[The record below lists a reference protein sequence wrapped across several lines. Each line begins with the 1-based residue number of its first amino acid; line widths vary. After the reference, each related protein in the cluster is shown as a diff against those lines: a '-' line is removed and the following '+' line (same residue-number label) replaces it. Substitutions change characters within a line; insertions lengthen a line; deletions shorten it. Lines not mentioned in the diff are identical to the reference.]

1 VNGPVSGPAAAD
13 PAVAAGTRFGDED
26 GLLATP
32 VLFVVWCGLL
42 VAIAVI
48 DVGAYLVAAGRAQ
61 AAADAAALAAVSL
74 DVEPASTPP
83 LQAARTVAHRNRGDL
98 ESCTC
103 RLGSGRSE
111 VQVSVAVHGL
121 FIPRVTGAQRVT
133 ATARAEL
140 ADVTRTAAA
149 RPPPPTS

>member
-1 VNGPVSGPAAAD
+1 M
-13 PAVAAGTRFGDED
+13 
-26 GLLATP
+26 LATP
-32 VLFVVWCGLL
+32 VLFVVWSGLL

-74 DVEPASTPP
+74 DVEPATTPP
-83 LQAARTVAHRNRGDL
+83 VLAARTVAQRNRGEL

-103 RLGSGRSE
+103 RLGSGRAE
-111 VQVSVAVHGL
+111 VRVSVAVHGL

-140 ADVTRTAAA
+140 AAAAPIRGPPTPGGSGPPVSRTA
-149 RPPPPTS
+149 RGPPPTS